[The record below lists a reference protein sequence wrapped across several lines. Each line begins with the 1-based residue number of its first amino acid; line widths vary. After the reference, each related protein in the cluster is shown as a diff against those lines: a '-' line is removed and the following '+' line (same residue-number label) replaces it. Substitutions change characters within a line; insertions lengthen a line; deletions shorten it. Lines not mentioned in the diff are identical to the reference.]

1 MKRSRSRSSEV
12 AEETPPPQR
21 GRNHKR
27 GLEEQTVQKEAGNEN
42 MNESKLQ
49 GGFGPRAVSLSI
61 PGRKE
66 AVRTRL
72 AFVVVVGSKLGSA
85 QAA

>member
-1 MKRSRSRSSEV
+1 MALRINPPRFLPSSLGSHV
-12 AEETPPPQR
+12 TRAC
-21 GRNHKR
+21 G
-27 GLEEQTVQKEAGNEN
+27 KEAGNEN